1 MRAAAATVVAT
12 VAEKAA
18 VERAAQR
25 RNLGGG
31 APTQRAC
38 QPLPQHGGGRH
49 VVRRICG
56 GSSGTGTC
64 LRRRVGGERKSE
76 CSASAAATTW
86 CFVMAAATAGEMR
99 GECCANVS
107 SGGAQE
113 SGCAPLLGPAHL
125 DAPYRSSN
133 AAQLSCVYVP
143 ELVRHRS
150 EHCRT
155 QSRRRHNCPLGCP
168 LGCPTG
174 RYSTIVLLRLSRG
187 CYKGIDSIDID
198 TARPSGKI

>member
-18 VERAAQR
+18 VERVAQR

-86 CFVMAAATAGEMR
+86 CFVMAAATAGEMH

-133 AAQLSCVYVP
+133 AAQLSCVYVG
-143 ELVRHRS
+143 L
-150 EHCRT
+150 
-155 QSRRRHNCPLGCP
+155 
-168 LGCPTG
+168 
-174 RYSTIVLLRLSRG
+174 
-187 CYKGIDSIDID
+187 GIDIISLTSKTSTWIW
-198 TARPSGKI
+198 K

>member
-12 VAEKAA
+12 AAEKAA

-150 EHCRT
+150 EHCGT
-155 QSRRRHNCPLGCP
+155 QSRRRHNCPLGV
-168 LGCPTG
+168 LSMSTGSLLTVGCL
-174 RYSTIVLLRLSRG
+174 V
-187 CYKGIDSIDID
+187 
-198 TARPSGKI
+198 

>member
-18 VERAAQR
+18 VERVAQR

-155 QSRRRHNCPLGCP
+155 QSRRRHNCPLGYP

-174 RYSTIVLLRLSRG
+174 RYRYLGCLAWLLQG
-187 CYKGIDSIDID
+187 
-198 TARPSGKI
+198 